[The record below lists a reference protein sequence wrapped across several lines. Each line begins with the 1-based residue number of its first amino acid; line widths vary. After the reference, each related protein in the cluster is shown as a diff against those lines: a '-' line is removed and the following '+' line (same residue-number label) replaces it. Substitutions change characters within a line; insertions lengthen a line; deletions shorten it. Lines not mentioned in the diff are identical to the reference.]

1 MLSPES
7 RGHASDERLAARA
20 RLRWW
25 AHWLTAMIR
34 PAPFIATIASVAAA
48 ATLAARPGYVGLYRW
63 LVKFVARIL
72 GHEDRTAFAA
82 KYAVASRSWGNGL
95 ARAAVGD
102 VHARSNRQLSRP
114 TSR

>member
-7 RGHASDERLAARA
+7 SGHASDERLAARKTT
-20 RLRWW
+20 LVGS
-25 AHWLTAMIR
+25 LVDPMIR

-48 ATLAARPGYVGLYRW
+48 ATLAARPGYVGLCRW
-63 LVKFVARIL
+63 FIKLVAPIL

-82 KYAVASRSWGNGL
+82 KYAVASRTSGKGL
-95 ARAAVGD
+95 ARAAVAH